1 MVKQNSQSRQLLSS
15 LRTESVETE
24 NISQP
29 APFASGG
36 KAGVRG
42 KKKTAEAVSSG
53 ESFALGEGKAK
64 SSIVGIEVFHLDY
77 VKACI
82 C

>member
-1 MVKQNSQSRQLLSS
+1 MRLKIYLSQRRSLQEAKQVS
-15 LRTESVETE
+15 ED
-24 NISQP
+24 
-29 APFASGG
+29 
-36 KAGVRG
+36 

-64 SSIVGIEVFHLDY
+64 SSIVGIEVFYLDY